1 MLQGHEINL
10 VWTSMK
16 WTRIKNLI

>member
-16 WTRIKNLI
+16 WTRLKNLM